1 MNEIL
6 KFLTDNNFMP
16 HGYCLSWSP
25 GLLWTFVISDGL
37 IFLSYFLLPVAL
49 GYFARHRQ
57 DFPYVRVLWLFVVFI
72 LACGTTHLMD
82 VVVIWEPLYGLDAF
96 AKVVTAIVS
105 VVTVAVLIPLI
116 PKALQLP
123 SPAQLREA
131 NQRLQLEV
139 AERERV
145 EQALKA
151 ANVLLE
157 QGLVAERTQLAALV
171 NSSDDAII
179 GKNLEGIV
187 TSWNAAAERIFGYSA
202 AEIVGQPITLLFPA
216 ELLATEAE
224 LLQRIVNGE
233 RISNYET
240 QRLRKDGSRID
251 VAATVSAI
259 KDSDGKVIG
268 ASKIVRDITE
278 RKRIKAALRES
289 EANFRRLFDV
299 APVPM
304 ALVAADGSML
314 ALNQS
319 IARSFG
325 YTLSD
330 IPTVE
335 DWWRKA
341 YPDPVYRQSVFD
353 SWQNLQRRA
362 AEQQAPIESLEYQVT
377 CKNGEVRTAIISGIT
392 MGDNLLASLVD
403 ITERKRAEETLRKLS
418 LVVEQSPESI
428 VITDL
433 DARIEYVNEA
443 VIQTTGYSRA
453 ELLGQK
459 ASLLKSGKTKPEY
472 FVELWDNLT
481 NGRSWQGEFINKR
494 KDGREFVESAIVA
507 PIRQQDGRISHYMA
521 IKDDITE
528 KKQMLQ
534 ELENYREH
542 LEELVVERTE
552 QLADAMQ
559 AAEVAN
565 VSKSAFLANMSHEI
579 RTPMNAIIGLTH
591 LLQNTTLDAKQREQL
606 AKISVAAQHLLGI
619 INDILDFS
627 KIEAGKLVLDIGDFD
642 LDQVFKNLNDLIC
655 DRAAEKGLEVIN
667 RIDPALP
674 AVLRGDA
681 LRLGQILLNFA
692 SNAVKFTDA
701 GHIVFRAKLIA
712 KNPAGIVARF
722 EISDTGIGM
731 NAEQCSR
738 LFQAFEQADST
749 TSRRFGGTGLGLA
762 ISKRLI
768 EMMGGTVG
776 VASELGRGSTFWLEL
791 PFEYAVGSSQQLPKP
806 DIRKGLKVL
815 VVDDVAEAREAI
827 AHMLTRFE
835 ARVSV
840 ADSGLAAVQNVV
852 DAQQTDSPFDLVLM
866 DWMMPGMDGIQTAH
880 RMGEL
885 FGESLPKIVLVT
897 AYSYDGSAEELRS
910 AGIVGHL
917 AKPVTLSALH
927 DTIAGVLSGWR
938 QKTSADTRRPDLSS
952 LKGRRVL
959 LAEDNLINQE
969 VALELL
975 QEAGLVVDLAEN
987 GRIACDMAAKQLY
1000 DLILLDVQMP
1010 EMDGIAA
1017 SLVIR
1022 RMPGREKTPILAMTA
1037 NAFDEDRRACLSAG
1051 MNDHIPK
1058 PVNPEV
1064 LYDVMLRWMPPLPP
1078 AQSAQVHKT
1087 SDEQNDGNAALH
1099 ERLANIPGLDLQAG
1113 LHNLQNK
1120 LPFYLRQLRH
1130 FAQRHAAEA
1139 DNIRQLLAVG
1149 DWESAQR
1156 AAHSL
1161 KSSAATLGITH
1172 IRQTAEGIEMALKQQ
1187 AAAAADSL
1195 QRPLKQLTEQLALFI
1210 KQILDVL
1217 PAERALQ
1224 EISPSTYSEEALR
1237 AVVEGLRIL
1246 LEEGNIQSQ
1255 IYVQNHREQLRQAFG
1270 HEGVASLM
1278 RHVEVFA
1285 FDQALD
1291 VLQRDPHL

>member
-1 MNEIL
+1 
-6 KFLTDNNFMP
+6 
-16 HGYCLSWSP
+16 
-25 GLLWTFVISDGL
+25 V
-37 IFLSYFLLPVAL
+37 
-49 GYFARHRQ
+49 
-57 DFPYVRVLWLFVVFI
+57 
-72 LACGTTHLMD
+72 
-82 VVVIWEPLYGLDAF
+82 
-96 AKVVTAIVS
+96 
-105 VVTVAVLIPLI
+105 
-116 PKALQLP
+116 
-123 SPAQLREA
+123 
-131 NQRLQLEV
+131 
-139 AERERV
+139 
-145 EQALKA
+145 
-151 ANVLLE
+151 
-157 QGLVAERTQLAALV
+157 
-171 NSSDDAII
+171 
-179 GKNLEGIV
+179 
-187 TSWNAAAERIFGYSA
+187 
-202 AEIVGQPITLLFPA
+202 
-216 ELLATEAE
+216 
-224 LLQRIVNGE
+224 
-233 RISNYET
+233 
-240 QRLRKDGSRID
+240 
-251 VAATVSAI
+251 
-259 KDSDGKVIG
+259 
-268 ASKIVRDITE
+268 
-278 RKRIKAALRES
+278 
-289 EANFRRLFDV
+289 
-299 APVPM
+299 
-304 ALVAADGSML
+304 
-314 ALNQS
+314 
-319 IARSFG
+319 
-325 YTLSD
+325 
-330 IPTVE
+330 
-335 DWWRKA
+335 
-341 YPDPVYRQSVFD
+341 
-353 SWQNLQRRA
+353 
-362 AEQQAPIESLEYQVT
+362 
-377 CKNGEVRTAIISGIT
+377 
-392 MGDNLLASLVD
+392 
-403 ITERKRAEETLRKLS
+403 
-418 LVVEQSPESI
+418 
-428 VITDL
+428 
-433 DARIEYVNEA
+433 
-443 VIQTTGYSRA
+443 
-453 ELLGQK
+453 
-459 ASLLKSGKTKPEY
+459 
-472 FVELWDNLT
+472 LWDNLT
-481 NGRSWQGEFINKR
+481 HGRSWQGEFINKR
-494 KDGREFVESAIVA
+494 KDGHEFVESAIVA

-521 IKDDITE
+521 IKDDISE
-528 KKQMLQ
+528 KKQMLL
-534 ELENYREH
+534 ELESYREH

-642 LDQVFKNLNDLIC
+642 LDQVFKSLNDLIC

-701 GHIVFRAKLIA
+701 GHIVFRAKLLA
-712 KNPAGIVARF
+712 KNPVGIVARF

-776 VASELGRGSTFWLEL
+776 VQSNLGHGSTFWLEL
-791 PFEYAVGSSQQLPKP
+791 PFEYAVGSALQLPKP

-840 ADSGLAAVQNVV
+840 ADSGLAAVQQVV
-852 DAQQTDSPFDLVLM
+852 DARQADAPFDLVLM
-866 DWMMPGMDGIQTAH
+866 DWMMPGVDGIQTAR
-880 RMGEL
+880 RMGEIL
-885 FGESLPKIVLVT
+885 GEALPKIVLVT
-897 AYSYDGSAEELRS
+897 AYSYDGSAEDLYS
-910 AGIVGHL
+910 VGIVGHL

-938 QKTSADTRRPDLSS
+938 QKAPADARHPDLSR

-975 QEAGLVVDLAEN
+975 QDAGLVVDLAEN

-1010 EMDGIAA
+1010 EMDGMAA
-1017 SLVIR
+1017 SLAIR

-1078 AQSAQVHKT
+1078 SPPARVHKT
-1087 SDEQNDGNAALH
+1087 PDEQNDGNAALL

-1113 LHNLQNK
+1113 LHNLQHK

-1139 DNIRQLLAVG
+1139 DNIRHLLAVG

-1172 IRQTAEGIEMALKQQ
+1172 IRETAEGIEITLKQR
-1187 AAAAADSL
+1187 AAAAAESL
-1195 QRPLKQLTEQLALFI
+1195 QIPLKQLTEQLAWFI
-1210 KQILDVL
+1210 AQILDVL
-1217 PAERALQ
+1217 PAEPALQ
-1224 EISPSTYSEEALR
+1224 DISPPTYSEEALR

-1255 IYVQNHREQLRQAFG
+1255 VYVQNHREQLRQAFG
-1270 HEGVASLM
+1270 HEGVASLL